1 MYTRN
6 PNKSKKSEVNFSGQ
20 DEISLP
26 TDFAKKLINLEI
38 QVDRPDFTK
47 EHVNQLMD
55 LYTVSS
61 ICKLLI
67 FRSQ

>member
-6 PNKSKKSEVNFSGQ
+6 PNKSKKSEVNFKGQ

-47 EHVNQLMD
+47 EHVNELMD
-55 LYTVSS
+55 LYTVSP

>member
-6 PNKSKKSEVNFSGQ
+6 PNKSKKSEVNFKGQ

-47 EHVNQLMD
+47 EHVNELMD
-55 LYTVSS
+55 LYTVSPIS
-61 ICKLLI
+61 KLLI
-67 FRSQ
+67 FRSP